1 MRKGESH
8 KRVFICSAY
17 LLDRDILLPKYSQST
32 AAIRFL
38 DIGQKL
44 PIIIQTAMFLLNSR
58 RNKVEFSLCILVPGI
73 CVWGWNNYAHI
84 IGEALNLLIFGL
96 FECTYN
102 IGNFSERCRYNDR

>member
-1 MRKGESH
+1 MRKEKSH

-32 AAIRFL
+32 AAIRFS

-58 RNKVEFSLCILVPGI
+58 RNKVEFSLCILVSWIG
-73 CVWGWNNYAHI
+73 VGKEI
-84 IGEALNLLIFGL
+84 IILTLYKKHWACLFPIF
-96 FECTYN
+96 F
-102 IGNFSERCRYNDR
+102 D